1 MTIYFVFPH
10 GFILPLRLHHQTH
23 ITMAYVA
30 TVIALSQG
38 ISNSF
43 TEKFENLLRSE
54 GITTLRI
61 EYLKPGAVVDYYL
74 DIESIR
80 FNEIKNEFFEFSNQQ
95 GVDIVLQQANDERK
109 NKGLFV
115 FDMDSTLIRQ
125 EVIDMIAAYAN
136 VEAEVSKITE
146 AAMNG
151 EIDFNESLKQRVAL
165 LKGIPSTVFEELKS
179 KITFTPGARSLTR
192 VLRSLG
198 VKTAVLSGG
207 FIPLANWVKGELGLD
222 YAYANNLELTEDG
235 TQLTGRTYGT
245 VVNNVVKGELLQE
258 IAQKEGVPLSKVV
271 AVGDGSNDL
280 VMMGIAGFGIA
291 FNAKPV
297 VQKKAPSRINTPSLE
312 TILYILGYNEKDQEK
327 LLSA

>member
-1 MTIYFVFPH
+1 
-10 GFILPLRLHHQTH
+10 
-23 ITMAYVA
+23 MAYVA

-38 ISNSF
+38 ISSSF

-54 GITTLRI
+54 GITTLRL

-95 GVDIVLQQANDERK
+95 GVDIVVQQAHDERK

-258 IAQKEGVPLSKVV
+258 IAQKEGVPLTRVV

-291 FNAKPV
+291 FNAKPM

>member
-1 MTIYFVFPH
+1 
-10 GFILPLRLHHQTH
+10 
-23 ITMAYVA
+23 MAYVA
-30 TVIALSQG
+30 TVIALNQG
-38 ISNSF
+38 LTDAF

-54 GITTLRI
+54 GITTLRL

-74 DIESIR
+74 DVESIR
-80 FNEIKNEFFEFSNQQ
+80 FNEIKNAFFQFSNAH
-95 GVDIVLQQANDERK
+95 GVDIVLQKANDDRK

-115 FDMDSTLIRQ
+115 FDMDSTLIQQ

-136 VEAEVSKITE
+136 VEPEVSKITE

-165 LKGIPSTVFEELKS
+165 LKGIPSTVFEDLKT
-179 KITFTPGARSLTR
+179 KITFTPGARNLTR

-235 TQLTGRTYGT
+235 TELTGRTYGT

-280 VMMGIAGFGIA
+280 VMMGIAGFGVA

>member
-1 MTIYFVFPH
+1 
-10 GFILPLRLHHQTH
+10 
-23 ITMAYVA
+23 MAYVA

-38 ISNSF
+38 ISDTF

-54 GITTLRI
+54 GITTLRL

-80 FNEIKNEFFEFSNQQ
+80 FNEIKNAFFEFSNTH
-95 GVDIVLQQANDERK
+95 GVDIVLQQANDDRK

-115 FDMDSTLIRQ
+115 FDMDSTLIQQ

-136 VEAEVSKITE
+136 VEPEVSKITE

-165 LKGIPSTVFEELKS
+165 LKGIPSTVFEDLKS

-192 VLRSLG
+192 ILSSLG

-222 YAYANNLELTEDG
+222 YAYANNLEVTEDG
-235 TQLTGRTYGT
+235 TELTGRTYGT